1 MQRILALCLVV
12 PVLTANAVGPD
23 PSQDWRIAD
32 STHFRI
38 NYVAG
43 QRAQAERTARTAE
56 AAFDKL
62 TRQFHWEPQGRTE
75 IVLLDV
81 FDLSNGYSTPF
92 PFNKNALYLAPPD
105 EGELLDNS
113 NWLELLITHELTHTV
128 HLDKASGVPEFTR
141 KIFGRSPVLFPNLFE
156 PSWLIEGIATFNES
170 TPEKQQGRLKG
181 PTFEALMRIE
191 KERGFLS
198 LSELNSNGRALPTS
212 KQYLYGV
219 YFYDFLT
226 RQYGQDAAYRYIHN
240 YSDNLLPRVHS
251 NPVALTGKPLDV
263 LWQDFLLDLERQ
275 VDQRATLLK
284 SSPRVDGTPLLES
297 HFRINSISPTEHG
310 VFAVVNDG
318 VTGSK
323 LLQIDAGGNIQ
334 NLAGLRSNARIDVN
348 PNGSVLIAQPDICDN
363 YNLFFDLYL
372 WNTSDGIKRLT
383 QCQRY
388 RHAVWAGSRIAAL
401 KHEAGIA
408 SLDILKMQGGVL
420 HKERT
425 LYSAIDGIEAIDL
438 SASAD
443 GARVAL
449 IIKQTHAWQ
458 VIEFDIERASSRVVF
473 EYDQPLLGMR
483 YARDDRN
490 LEFIAAH
497 DNVYNLWRF
506 DTGTNVMTRLS
517 HTYTSVTLQSGVAAD
532 GSVVLGVLSADG
544 TELRRMENVVELEKV
559 NVSASASLL
568 QSTSAT
574 PARNDTLG
582 GDKEYLAIRSIYP
595 RTWLPLSFVD
605 RGLKAYGVSTFGSD
619 ALGWHNYTLNVMWES
634 TQGEALGN
642 LSYNY
647 LDRHLFSITRNLW
660 ARQWSGNVGNE
671 TTTIYDRITDAQWVS
686 MMPWLKSDRKIHLG
700 IGAAQQSTER
710 VRISGLTT
718 QPQMER
724 VGATFLK
731 YDTRETNWYATN
743 YNRGTLSNLLYE
755 TYRPFNNQ
763 YDGHVVRFDT
773 LGLLPLGRTVLS
785 GRWSEVR
792 ASGNTE
798 PFQLGGAFESV
809 LTQAPMINQRYLPLR
824 GYTGSEIQLRGENA
838 RNLSVEWQTPLA
850 DVDRHAMS
858 PPLGINRLSAAVFMD
873 AGSVWNRGATPGN
886 LVRGIGLE
894 LHAEIKLAYQI
905 MLPFRVGIARGL
917 DLNSGDHLYLQI
929 GLGY

>member
-1 MQRILALCLVV
+1 MQRILSLFLFFH
-12 PVLTANAVGPD
+12 VLTASALGPD
-23 PSQDWRIAD
+23 PSQDWKFAD

-38 NYVAG
+38 NYVAS
-43 QRAQAERTARTAE
+43 QRLQAERTAKTAE
-56 AAFDKL
+56 AAFEKL

-75 IVLLDV
+75 IVLLDA

-92 PFNKNALYLAPPD
+92 PFNKNALYLVPPD

-128 HLDKASGVPEFTR
+128 HLDKVSGWPEFTR
-141 KIFGRSPVLFPNLFE
+141 KLFGRSPVLFPNLFE
-156 PSWLIEGIATFNES
+156 PLWLIEGIATFNES
-170 TPEKQQGRLKG
+170 TPEKHQGRLRG
-181 PTFEALMRIE
+181 PTFEAWMRIE

-198 LSELNSNGRALPTS
+198 LSEINSNGRVLPTS

-226 RQYGQDAAYRYIHN
+226 RIYGQDAAYRYIHS
-240 YSDNLLPRVHS
+240 YSDNFLPRVQS
-251 NPVALTGKPLDV
+251 NPLALTGKPLDV
-263 LWQDFLLDLERQ
+263 LWQDFLDDLGRQ
-275 VDQRATLLK
+275 VKQRATQMK
-284 SSPRVDGTPLLES
+284 SVPRADGSPLLAG
-297 HFRINSISPTEHG
+297 HFDISSIAPTQHG

-318 VTGSK
+318 VTGTQ
-323 LLQIDAGGNIQ
+323 LLHIDTGGNTQ
-334 NLAGLRSNARIDVN
+334 HLADLRSNARIDVN
-348 PNGSVLIAQPDICDN
+348 PNGSLLIAQPDICDN

-372 WNTSDGIKRLT
+372 WNKSDGIKRLT

-388 RHAVWAGSRIAAL
+388 RHAVWAGTRIAAL

-408 SLDILKMQGGVL
+408 SLDILNRRDGVL
-420 HKERT
+420 HKEST
-425 LYSAIDGIEAIDL
+425 LYSALDGIEAIDL

-443 GARVAL
+443 GVRVAL
-449 IIKQTHAWQ
+449 IVKQTGTWQ
-458 VIEFDIERASSRVVF
+458 VIEFDIAQGSSRVVF

-483 YARDDRN
+483 YARDDRS

-506 DTGTNVMTRLS
+506 NAGTNEMTRLS

-544 TELRRMENVVELEKV
+544 TELRRMVNVLEHEKI
-559 NVSASASLL
+559 NVSAASTLP
-568 QSTSAT
+568 QP
-574 PARNDTLG
+574 PAAIPTQQAVLG
-582 GDKEYLAIRSIYP
+582 SDKDYLAIRSIYP

-619 ALGWHNYTLNVMWES
+619 ALGWHNYTLNAMWES
-634 TQGEALGN
+634 TQGEVLGN

-660 ARQWSGNVGNE
+660 ARQWSGNTGNE

-686 MMPWLKSDRKIHLG
+686 MLPWLKSDRKIYLG
-700 IGAAQQSTER
+700 IGAAQQSTDR
-710 VRISGLTT
+710 VYINNLTL
-718 QPQMER
+718 QPKMER
-724 VGATFLK
+724 LAATFVK
-731 YDTRETNWYATN
+731 YDTRETSWYATS
-743 YNRGTLSNLLYE
+743 YNRGTLSSLLYE

-773 LGLLPLGRTVLS
+773 LGLLPVGRSVLS
-785 GRWSEVR
+785 GRWTETR
-792 ASGNTE
+792 ASGLTE
-798 PFQLGGAFESV
+798 PFQLGGAFEPV

-850 DVDRHAMS
+850 DLDRHAMS

-873 AGSVWNRGATPGN
+873 AGSVWNRGASSTN
-886 LVRGIGLE
+886 LVRGVGLE
-894 LHAEIKLAYQI
+894 LQAEIKLAYQLL
-905 MLPFRVGIARGL
+905 LPLRIGIARGL
-917 DLNSGDHLYLQI
+917 DLGSGDQAYLQI
-929 GLGY
+929 GQPY